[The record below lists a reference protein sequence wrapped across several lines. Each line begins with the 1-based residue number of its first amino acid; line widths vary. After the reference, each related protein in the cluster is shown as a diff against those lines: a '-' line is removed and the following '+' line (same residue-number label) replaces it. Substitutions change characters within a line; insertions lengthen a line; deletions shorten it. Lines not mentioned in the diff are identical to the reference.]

1 MPLEVKRQGREKS
14 QALVRR
20 FGQRIQRSGLLIRA
34 RRKRFKQRTKS
45 AEGKKREA
53 LRREELKK
61 QYLKL
66 EKLGKL
72 PPRSR
77 GRRRR

>member
-1 MPLEVKRQGREKS
+1 MALEVKRQGRETS
-14 QALVRR
+14 QTLVRR

-34 RRKRFKQRTKS
+34 RRKRFKLRSKS
-45 AEGKKREA
+45 DEGKKREA

-61 QYLKL
+61 QYRKL

-77 GRRRR
+77 KRRRR